1 MAVYEADLIAYQM
14 VKEFVN
20 CDFKVKNIK
29 NNECSFSEEFKN
41 WFHLKEVFENP
52 GVWNSPGIQKSDQW
66 IFQLFKATSRIFLQK
81 STHK

>member
-29 NNECSFSEEFKN
+29 NNECSFKN

-52 GVWNSPGIQKSDQW
+52 GVWNSPGIQKSGPVNFS
-66 IFQLFKATSRIFLQK
+66 II
-81 STHK
+81 